1 MDSNS
6 QQTPTRDKLIA
17 AAALLQQK
25 RLAAV
30 NYQEARRNQSGNED
44 RGPPSLGTTTG
55 AATPAAINTGRQ
67 DPNPLGEI
75 LDALGNRSG
84 KTPDWLG
91 RQDGPPD
98 ERHTRENSSPAG
110 NQTLA
115 PTQTANKEKDQNFLL
130 QAAQMAMER
139 GANQEAEALLQSL
152 AAMFPEKELL
162 HKPQK
167 QQDTKHPTAKET
179 QPSPPKQPD
188 STTPATWGEGQIKE
202 EGGVLFIIGAIPDHS
217 YCGLPSFYNKNAKAI
232 KGSIM
237 LTIFDPVWHRQA
249 AAHHS
254 EWKKVDRTSNNKC
267 CYTGIPAPGEWT
279 QSYTQ
284 WLRNY

>member
-30 NYQEARRNQSGNED
+30 NYQEARRNQSGNKD

-75 LDALGNRSG
+75 LDALGNRPGDDPGCLNHGTKRSP
-84 KTPDWLG
+84 TELIINYSQIDSA
-91 RQDGPPD
+91 
-98 ERHTRENSSPAG
+98 NSIS
-110 NQTLA
+110 
-115 PTQTANKEKDQNFLL
+115 NKEKDQNFLL

-139 GANQEAEALLQSL
+139 GANQEAEALLQLL

-217 YCGLPSFYNKNAKAI
+217 YCGLPSFYNKNVKAI

>member
-84 KTPDWLG
+84 DDPGCLNHGTKRSPTELIINYSQIDSA
-91 RQDGPPD
+91 
-98 ERHTRENSSPAG
+98 NSIS
-110 NQTLA
+110 
-115 PTQTANKEKDQNFLL
+115 NKEKDQNFLL